1 MCEKVYNVDVDI
13 TNLLFDETL
22 EEIDL
27 LIIPPHITE
36 VNSSVKDD
44 ACIISRAG
52 PGSEFH
58 IEFRTE

>member
-36 VNSSVKDD
+36 VNSFVKD
-44 ACIISRAG
+44 ACMILWAG